1 MHDPSFLPPACS
13 LDAILAL
20 AARLERD
27 PRFVVRDIYAHSV
40 KPFVEVKD
48 TINGLVVAFTS
59 EAEYVLYLDV
69 ILHDQTGGRRY
80 A

>member
-1 MHDPSFLPPACS
+1 MTDRFLPPPAS

-27 PRFVVRDIYAHSV
+27 PRFIVRDISAHSS

-48 TINGLVVAFTS
+48 TINNLVVAFTS
-59 EAEYVLYLDV
+59 EAEYILYLDV
-69 ILHDQTGGRRY
+69 ILHDRTGGVRY

>member
-1 MHDPSFLPPACS
+1 MHETFPSAAS

-20 AARLERD
+20 AARIERD
-27 PRFVVRDIYAHSV
+27 PRFQLRDVYAHSL

-48 TINGLVVAFTS
+48 ILNGLVVTFS
-59 EAEYVLYLDV
+59 CEAEYVLYLDV
-69 ILHDQTGGRRY
+69 ILHDRTGGVRY

>member
-1 MHDPSFLPPACS
+1 MHEASFPSASS

-20 AARLERD
+20 TARIERD
-27 PRFVVRDIYAHSV
+27 PRFLVRDVYAYSP

-48 TINGLVVAFTS
+48 TINGLVVTFTS
-59 EAEYVLYLDV
+59 EAEYTLYLDV
-69 ILHDQTGGRRY
+69 VLHDRTGGSRY